1 MKKKFSLLLLVST
14 IALSIACSGED
25 NNKDS
30 FVDVT
35 VQITSEQTIKDYSNF
50 QVTVTELK
58 SGTTF
63 TEKASVDGK
72 VTFQLPLG
80 SYSVVAEDLINGAS
94 TLYGRV
100 ENVVVASSAPQ
111 ITLKVAPITS
121 SLEKSFVLDELYFNC
136 DKNGIFQVYYER
148 YLTIR
153 NVSDRPLYADGLS
166 IAICGDYNSIEV
178 EKNEMDDYL
187 KKDTLVI
194 GQLYTIPGDGRTY
207 RVDPGQSLVLAN
219 SAINHKLDKD
229 GKEDS
234 KKIHSIDLSGA
245 NFEFF
250 VADPYVQT
258 VDNPEVPNMIV
269 DHAANKAFNWEYNGS
284 MPIMLVKL
292 TKEQRE
298 KMVKNQKMFS
308 RPGLSW
314 MKLPHLLMPV
324 TAIIDG
330 VETGYQN
337 NLIHKALPTS
347 VDRSAILV
355 NTGMSGFDG
364 QFIKRKEVID
374 AKGRRTV
381 QDTNNSGEDFEI
393 IVHGQKSYPKK

>member
-50 QVTVTELK
+50 QVTVAELK

-234 KKIHSIDLSGA
+234 KKVHSIDLSGA

-298 KMVKNQKMFS
+298 KMVKNQKMF
-308 RPGLSW
+308 
-314 MKLPHLLMPV
+314 
-324 TAIIDG
+324 
-330 VETGYQN
+330 
-337 NLIHKALPTS
+337 
-347 VDRSAILV
+347 
-355 NTGMSGFDG
+355 
-364 QFIKRKEVID
+364 
-374 AKGRRTV
+374 
-381 QDTNNSGEDFEI
+381 
-393 IVHGQKSYPKK
+393 